1 MDMNRL
7 KLLIVTLVAGL
18 SLALGAGTTLAHHDK
33 GHRANETP
41 AAKKCAD
48 VFFDQSDNHNGW
60 TTNCNHRRQ
69 R

>member
-1 MDMNRL
+1 MEVSRL
-7 KLLIVTLVAGL
+7 KLLIVTLVTVL
-18 SLALGAGTTLAHHDK
+18 SLALGASGTIAHHDK

-48 VFFDQSDNHNGW
+48 VFFDQRDNHNGW